1 MLELQWQPPVVT
13 GDETHVFYDIAID
26 CRKPCEDEGHD
37 KCVNKVCGSDVIFIP
52 NKKGLNV
59 THVII
64 GNLSSF
70 VLYTMKISAKN
81 RVSELARRKYGI
93 EAKLTEIT
101 VRTNGSG

>member
-1 MLELQWQPPVVT
+1 MT

-26 CRKPCEDEGHD
+26 CRKPCEDKDHD
-37 KCVNKVCGSDVIFIP
+37 KSVNKVRGSDVIFIP
-52 NKKGLNV
+52 KKEGLNV
-59 THVII
+59 THVIV

-70 VLYTMKISAKN
+70 VVYTMKISAKN